1 MKITAYEVRPD
12 EKDYLLAAAQ
22 QEQIEITL
30 VQGPMTQDNIDR
42 AEGADGITILGDT
55 KMDAALI
62 EETAKRR
69 IRVVA
74 TRTIGYDHI
83 DLNAAKSNGVH
94 VCNGYYDPDGVA
106 EYTVMLILM
115 SLRNYKQ
122 ALFRG
127 NANDYSLGGLI
138 GRELRNLTVGIIG
151 TGKIGQKVAQ
161 NLQGFGCRILAYS
174 RRQNADPAL
183 GIEYCSLEELYAK
196 SDIISLHTPLSN
208 QTRYMIDKKAIDQ
221 MKDGVVI
228 LNYARDLLVNDDD
241 MAEALKCGKV
251 KKYITDFPNAKT
263 SAMEGVIATPHLGAS
278 TEESEDNCAVM
289 AADELKDYLE
299 NGNIKNSV
307 NYPACDMGIC
317 QVAGRIGLLHAN
329 VPNMI
334 GQITSILAA
343 EGINIANMT
352 NKSRDKYAYT
362 LLDLEDPAKAEAV
375 AHLEKING
383 MYKVRVIKG

>member
-1 MKITAYEVRPD
+1 MKERIPMKITAYEVRPD

-42 AEGADGITILGDT
+42 AEGADGITIL
-55 KMDAALI
+55 
-62 EETAKRR
+62 
-69 IRVVA
+69 
-74 TRTIGYDHI
+74 
-83 DLNAAKSNGVH
+83 
-94 VCNGYYDPDGVA
+94 DGVA

-221 MKDGVVI
+221 MKDGVI
-228 LNYARDLLVNDDD
+228 LVN
-241 MAEALKCGKV
+241 
-251 KKYITDFPNAKT
+251 
-263 SAMEGVIATPHLGAS
+263 GARG
-278 TEESEDNCAVM
+278 E
-289 AADELKDYLE
+289 
-299 NGNIKNSV
+299 
-307 NYPACDMGIC
+307 
-317 QVAGRIGLLHAN
+317 
-329 VPNMI
+329 
-334 GQITSILAA
+334 
-343 EGINIANMT
+343 
-352 NKSRDKYAYT
+352 
-362 LLDLEDPAKAEAV
+362 
-375 AHLEKING
+375 
-383 MYKVRVIKG
+383 

>member
-30 VQGPMTQDNIDR
+30 VQGPMTKGYNSLIDR

-127 NANDYSLGGLI
+127 NASFVILPSVSSE
-138 GRELRNLTVGIIG
+138 RE
-151 TGKIGQKVAQ
+151 
-161 NLQGFGCRILAYS
+161 
-174 RRQNADPAL
+174 
-183 GIEYCSLEELYAK
+183 K
-196 SDIISLHTPLSN
+196 SDRRWHRICRDSAAGFWHTADVRMPIRRLESN
-208 QTRYMIDKKAIDQ
+208 TVLWRNCTRR
-221 MKDGVVI
+221 VI
-228 LNYARDLLVNDDD
+228 LSHCTRH
-241 MAEALKCGKV
+241 CP
-251 KKYITDFPNAKT
+251 IRH
-263 SAMEGVIATPHLGAS
+263 VI
-278 TEESEDNCAVM
+278 
-289 AADELKDYLE
+289 
-299 NGNIKNSV
+299 
-307 NYPACDMGIC
+307 
-317 QVAGRIGLLHAN
+317 
-329 VPNMI
+329 
-334 GQITSILAA
+334 
-343 EGINIANMT
+343 
-352 NKSRDKYAYT
+352 
-362 LLDLEDPAKAEAV
+362 
-375 AHLEKING
+375 
-383 MYKVRVIKG
+383 

>member
-30 VQGPMTQDNIDR
+30 VQRPMTQDNIDL

-208 QTRYMIDKKAIDQ
+208 QTRHMIDKHAIDQ
-221 MKDGVVI
+221 MKDGVI
-228 LNYARDLLVNDDD
+228 LINCARGELMRVDDIIEGIETRKIEHEEGIYHMD
-241 MAEALKCGKV
+241 RRSDILANRNMAYLRQFPNVTMTQHIAFYTEEAVKSMAESGIVNVMKCLNKQ
-251 KKYITDFPNAKT
+251 
-263 SAMEGVIATPHLGAS
+263 
-278 TEESEDNCAVM
+278 DN
-289 AADELKDYLE
+289 
-299 NGNIKNSV
+299 
-307 NYPACDMGIC
+307 
-317 QVAGRIGLLHAN
+317 
-329 VPNMI
+329 PNMI
-334 GQITSILAA
+334 C
-343 EGINIANMT
+343 
-352 NKSRDKYAYT
+352 
-362 LLDLEDPAKAEAV
+362 
-375 AHLEKING
+375 
-383 MYKVRVIKG
+383 

>member
-221 MKDGVVI
+221 MKDGVILINCARGELMRVDDIIEGIETRKIGTLGLDVI
-228 LNYARDLLVNDDD
+228 EHEEGIYHMDRRSDILANRNMAYLRQFPNVTMTQHIAFYTEEAVKS
-241 MAEALKCGKV
+241 MAESGIVNVVKCLKKQ
-251 KKYITDFPNAKT
+251 DNPN
-263 SAMEGVIATPHLGAS
+263 L
-278 TEESEDNCAVM
+278 
-289 AADELKDYLE
+289 
-299 NGNIKNSV
+299 
-307 NYPACDMGIC
+307 IC
-317 QVAGRIGLLHAN
+317 
-329 VPNMI
+329 
-334 GQITSILAA
+334 
-343 EGINIANMT
+343 
-352 NKSRDKYAYT
+352 
-362 LLDLEDPAKAEAV
+362 
-375 AHLEKING
+375 
-383 MYKVRVIKG
+383 

>member
-221 MKDGVVI
+221 MKDGVILINCARGELMRVDDIIEGIETQKIGALGLDVI
-228 LNYARDLLVNDDD
+228 EHEEGIYHMDRRSDILANRNMAYLRQFPNVTMTQHIAFYTEEAVKS
-241 MAEALKCGKV
+241 MAESGIVNVVKCLKKQ
-251 KKYITDFPNAKT
+251 DNPN
-263 SAMEGVIATPHLGAS
+263 L
-278 TEESEDNCAVM
+278 
-289 AADELKDYLE
+289 
-299 NGNIKNSV
+299 
-307 NYPACDMGIC
+307 IC
-317 QVAGRIGLLHAN
+317 
-329 VPNMI
+329 
-334 GQITSILAA
+334 
-343 EGINIANMT
+343 
-352 NKSRDKYAYT
+352 
-362 LLDLEDPAKAEAV
+362 
-375 AHLEKING
+375 
-383 MYKVRVIKG
+383 

>member
-151 TGKIGQKVAQ
+151 TGK
-161 NLQGFGCRILAYS
+161 S
-174 RRQNADPAL
+174 DRR
-183 GIEYCSLEELYAK
+183 C
-196 SDIISLHTPLSN
+196 T
-208 QTRYMIDKKAIDQ
+208 
-221 MKDGVVI
+221 
-228 LNYARDLLVNDDD
+228 
-241 MAEALKCGKV
+241 
-251 KKYITDFPNAKT
+251 
-263 SAMEGVIATPHLGAS
+263 
-278 TEESEDNCAVM
+278 
-289 AADELKDYLE
+289 
-299 NGNIKNSV
+299 
-307 NYPACDMGIC
+307 GIC
-317 QVAGRIGLLHAN
+317 RDSAAGFWHTADVRMPIRRSESNTVLWRN
-329 VPNMI
+329 CTRRV
-334 GQITSILAA
+334 
-343 EGINIANMT
+343 
-352 NKSRDKYAYT
+352 T
-362 LLDLEDPAKAEAV
+362 LSHCTRHCPIR
-375 AHLEKING
+375 H
-383 MYKVRVIKG
+383 VI

>member
-151 TGKIGQKVAQ
+151 TGKIGQRWHRICRDSAA
-161 NLQGFGCRILAYS
+161 GFWHTADVRMPI
-174 RRQNADPAL
+174 RRSESNTVL
-183 GIEYCSLEELYAK
+183 WRNC
-196 SDIISLHTPLSN
+196 TRRVTLSHC
-208 QTRYMIDKKAIDQ
+208 TRHCPIRH
-221 MKDGVVI
+221 VI
-228 LNYARDLLVNDDD
+228 
-241 MAEALKCGKV
+241 
-251 KKYITDFPNAKT
+251 
-263 SAMEGVIATPHLGAS
+263 
-278 TEESEDNCAVM
+278 
-289 AADELKDYLE
+289 
-299 NGNIKNSV
+299 
-307 NYPACDMGIC
+307 
-317 QVAGRIGLLHAN
+317 
-329 VPNMI
+329 
-334 GQITSILAA
+334 
-343 EGINIANMT
+343 
-352 NKSRDKYAYT
+352 
-362 LLDLEDPAKAEAV
+362 
-375 AHLEKING
+375 
-383 MYKVRVIKG
+383 

>member
-1 MKITAYEVRPD
+1 MKERIPMKITAYEVRPD

-221 MKDGVVI
+221 MKDGVILINCARGELMRVDDIIEGIEKRKIGALGLDVI
-228 LNYARDLLVNDDD
+228 EHEEGIYHMDRRSDILANRNMAYLRQFPNVTMTQHIAFYTEEAVKS
-241 MAEALKCGKV
+241 MAESGIVNVMKCLKKQ
-251 KKYITDFPNAKT
+251 
-263 SAMEGVIATPHLGAS
+263 
-278 TEESEDNCAVM
+278 DN
-289 AADELKDYLE
+289 
-299 NGNIKNSV
+299 
-307 NYPACDMGIC
+307 
-317 QVAGRIGLLHAN
+317 
-329 VPNMI
+329 PNMI
-334 GQITSILAA
+334 C
-343 EGINIANMT
+343 
-352 NKSRDKYAYT
+352 
-362 LLDLEDPAKAEAV
+362 
-375 AHLEKING
+375 
-383 MYKVRVIKG
+383 

>member
-221 MKDGVVI
+221 MKDGVI
-228 LNYARDLLVNDDD
+228 LINCARGELMRVDDIIEGLETRKIGALGLD
-241 MAEALKCGKV
+241 GIEHEEGIYHMDRRSAILAHRNMAYLRQFPNVTMTQHIAFYTEEAVKSMAESGIVNVVKCLKKQ
-251 KKYITDFPNAKT
+251 DNPN
-263 SAMEGVIATPHLGAS
+263 L
-278 TEESEDNCAVM
+278 
-289 AADELKDYLE
+289 
-299 NGNIKNSV
+299 
-307 NYPACDMGIC
+307 IC
-317 QVAGRIGLLHAN
+317 
-329 VPNMI
+329 
-334 GQITSILAA
+334 
-343 EGINIANMT
+343 
-352 NKSRDKYAYT
+352 
-362 LLDLEDPAKAEAV
+362 
-375 AHLEKING
+375 
-383 MYKVRVIKG
+383 

>member
-12 EKDYLLAAAQ
+12 EKDYLLAVAQ
-22 QEQIEITL
+22 QEHIEITL
-30 VQGPMTQDNIDR
+30 VQGPMTQDNIDL

-94 VCNGYYDPDGVA
+94 VCNGYYAPDGVA

-122 ALFRG
+122 ALYRG
-127 NANDYSLGGLI
+127 NANDYSLSGLI

-161 NLQGFGCRILAYS
+161 NLQGFGCKILAYS

-208 QTRYMIDKKAIDQ
+208 QTRHM
-221 MKDGVVI
+221 MKGGVI
-228 LNYARDLLVNDDD
+228 LINCARGELMCVDDIIEGIETRKIGALGLD
-241 MAEALKCGKV
+241 VIEHEEGIYHMDRRSDILANRNMAYLRQFPNVTMTQHIAFYTEEAVKSMAESGIV
-251 KKYITDFPNAKT
+251 NVRNA
-263 SAMEGVIATPHLGAS
+263 
-278 TEESEDNCAVM
+278 
-289 AADELKDYLE
+289 
-299 NGNIKNSV
+299 
-307 NYPACDMGIC
+307 
-317 QVAGRIGLLHAN
+317 
-329 VPNMI
+329 
-334 GQITSILAA
+334 
-343 EGINIANMT
+343 
-352 NKSRDKYAYT
+352 
-362 LLDLEDPAKAEAV
+362 
-375 AHLEKING
+375 
-383 MYKVRVIKG
+383 

>member
-221 MKDGVVI
+221 MKDGVILINCARGELMRVDDIIEGIETRKIGELGLDVI
-228 LNYARDLLVNDDD
+228 EHEEGIYHMDRRSDILANRNMAYLRQFPNVTMTQHIAFYTEEAVKS
-241 MAEALKCGKV
+241 MAESGIVNVVKCLKKQ
-251 KKYITDFPNAKT
+251 DNPN
-263 SAMEGVIATPHLGAS
+263 L
-278 TEESEDNCAVM
+278 
-289 AADELKDYLE
+289 
-299 NGNIKNSV
+299 
-307 NYPACDMGIC
+307 IC
-317 QVAGRIGLLHAN
+317 
-329 VPNMI
+329 
-334 GQITSILAA
+334 
-343 EGINIANMT
+343 
-352 NKSRDKYAYT
+352 
-362 LLDLEDPAKAEAV
+362 
-375 AHLEKING
+375 
-383 MYKVRVIKG
+383 

>member
-221 MKDGVVI
+221 MKDGVVF
-228 LNYARDLLVNDDD
+228 LNFSRDVLVDDVA
-241 MAEALKCGKV
+241 MAEALESGKV
-251 KKYITDFPNAKT
+251 AAYVTDFANPAVVK
-263 SAMEGVIATPHLGAS
+263 MERAIVIPHLGAS
-278 TEESEDNCAVM
+278 TAEAEENCAKMAVEEVM
-289 AADELKDYLE
+289 AYLE
-299 NGNIKNSV
+299 RG
-307 NYPACDMGIC
+307 
-317 QVAGRIGLLHAN
+317 
-329 VPNMI
+329 
-334 GQITSILAA
+334 
-343 EGINIANMT
+343 
-352 NKSRDKYAYT
+352 
-362 LLDLEDPAKAEAV
+362 
-375 AHLEKING
+375 EKIHCVN
-383 MYKVRVIKG
+383 M

>member
-138 GRELRNLTVGIIG
+138 GRELRNLT
-151 TGKIGQKVAQ
+151 
-161 NLQGFGCRILAYS
+161 
-174 RRQNADPAL
+174 
-183 GIEYCSLEELYAK
+183 EYCSLEELYAK

-221 MKDGVVI
+221 MKDGVILINCARGELMRVDDIIEGIETRKIGALGLDVI
-228 LNYARDLLVNDDD
+228 EHEEGIYHMDRRSDILANRNMAYLRQFPNVTMTQHIAFYTEEAVKS
-241 MAEALKCGKV
+241 MAESGIVNVVKCLKKQ
-251 KKYITDFPNAKT
+251 DNPN
-263 SAMEGVIATPHLGAS
+263 L
-278 TEESEDNCAVM
+278 
-289 AADELKDYLE
+289 
-299 NGNIKNSV
+299 
-307 NYPACDMGIC
+307 IC
-317 QVAGRIGLLHAN
+317 
-329 VPNMI
+329 
-334 GQITSILAA
+334 
-343 EGINIANMT
+343 
-352 NKSRDKYAYT
+352 
-362 LLDLEDPAKAEAV
+362 
-375 AHLEKING
+375 
-383 MYKVRVIKG
+383 

>member
-151 TGKIGQKVAQ
+151 TGKSDRRWHRICRDSAA
-161 NLQGFGCRILAYS
+161 GFWHTADVRMPI
-174 RRQNADPAL
+174 RR
-183 GIEYCSLEELYAK
+183 LE
-196 SDIISLHTPLSN
+196 SN
-208 QTRYMIDKKAIDQ
+208 TVLWRNCTRR
-221 MKDGVVI
+221 VI
-228 LNYARDLLVNDDD
+228 LSHCTRH
-241 MAEALKCGKV
+241 CP
-251 KKYITDFPNAKT
+251 IRH
-263 SAMEGVIATPHLGAS
+263 VI
-278 TEESEDNCAVM
+278 
-289 AADELKDYLE
+289 
-299 NGNIKNSV
+299 
-307 NYPACDMGIC
+307 
-317 QVAGRIGLLHAN
+317 
-329 VPNMI
+329 
-334 GQITSILAA
+334 
-343 EGINIANMT
+343 
-352 NKSRDKYAYT
+352 
-362 LLDLEDPAKAEAV
+362 
-375 AHLEKING
+375 
-383 MYKVRVIKG
+383 

>member
-221 MKDGVVI
+221 MKDGVILINCARGELMRVDDIIEGIEKRKIGALGMDVI
-228 LNYARDLLVNDDD
+228 EHEEGIYHMDRRSDILANRNMAYLRQFPNVTMTQHIAFYTEEAVKS
-241 MAEALKCGKV
+241 MAESGIVNVVKCLKKQ
-251 KKYITDFPNAKT
+251 DNPN
-263 SAMEGVIATPHLGAS
+263 L
-278 TEESEDNCAVM
+278 
-289 AADELKDYLE
+289 
-299 NGNIKNSV
+299 
-307 NYPACDMGIC
+307 IC
-317 QVAGRIGLLHAN
+317 
-329 VPNMI
+329 
-334 GQITSILAA
+334 
-343 EGINIANMT
+343 
-352 NKSRDKYAYT
+352 
-362 LLDLEDPAKAEAV
+362 
-375 AHLEKING
+375 
-383 MYKVRVIKG
+383 

>member
-74 TRTIGYDHI
+74 TRTIGYHHI

-161 NLQGFGCRILAYS
+161 NLQGFGCRILAY
-174 RRQNADPAL
+174 RNMAYLRQFPNVTMTQHIAF
-183 GIEYCSLEELYAK
+183 YTEEAVK
-196 SDIISLHTPLSN
+196 S
-208 QTRYMIDKKAIDQ
+208 
-221 MKDGVVI
+221 
-228 LNYARDLLVNDDD
+228 
-241 MAEALKCGKV
+241 MAESGIVNVVKCLKKQ
-251 KKYITDFPNAKT
+251 DNPN
-263 SAMEGVIATPHLGAS
+263 L
-278 TEESEDNCAVM
+278 
-289 AADELKDYLE
+289 
-299 NGNIKNSV
+299 
-307 NYPACDMGIC
+307 IC
-317 QVAGRIGLLHAN
+317 
-329 VPNMI
+329 
-334 GQITSILAA
+334 
-343 EGINIANMT
+343 
-352 NKSRDKYAYT
+352 
-362 LLDLEDPAKAEAV
+362 
-375 AHLEKING
+375 
-383 MYKVRVIKG
+383 

>member
-221 MKDGVVI
+221 MKDGVILINCARGELMRVDDIIEGIETRKIGALGLVVI
-228 LNYARDLLVNDDD
+228 EHEEGIYHMDRRSDILANRNMAYLRQFPNVTMTQHIAFYTEEAVKS
-241 MAEALKCGKV
+241 MAESGIVNVVKCLKKQ
-251 KKYITDFPNAKT
+251 DNPN
-263 SAMEGVIATPHLGAS
+263 L
-278 TEESEDNCAVM
+278 
-289 AADELKDYLE
+289 
-299 NGNIKNSV
+299 
-307 NYPACDMGIC
+307 IC
-317 QVAGRIGLLHAN
+317 
-329 VPNMI
+329 
-334 GQITSILAA
+334 
-343 EGINIANMT
+343 
-352 NKSRDKYAYT
+352 
-362 LLDLEDPAKAEAV
+362 
-375 AHLEKING
+375 
-383 MYKVRVIKG
+383 

>member
-42 AEGADGITILGDT
+42 AEEADGITILGDT

-196 SDIISLHTPLSN
+196 RDRKS
-208 QTRYMIDKKAIDQ
+208 
-221 MKDGVVI
+221 VV
-228 LNYARDLLVNDDD
+228 
-241 MAEALKCGKV
+241 
-251 KKYITDFPNAKT
+251 
-263 SAMEGVIATPHLGAS
+263 
-278 TEESEDNCAVM
+278 
-289 AADELKDYLE
+289 
-299 NGNIKNSV
+299 
-307 NYPACDMGIC
+307 
-317 QVAGRIGLLHAN
+317 
-329 VPNMI
+329 
-334 GQITSILAA
+334 
-343 EGINIANMT
+343 
-352 NKSRDKYAYT
+352 
-362 LLDLEDPAKAEAV
+362 
-375 AHLEKING
+375 
-383 MYKVRVIKG
+383 